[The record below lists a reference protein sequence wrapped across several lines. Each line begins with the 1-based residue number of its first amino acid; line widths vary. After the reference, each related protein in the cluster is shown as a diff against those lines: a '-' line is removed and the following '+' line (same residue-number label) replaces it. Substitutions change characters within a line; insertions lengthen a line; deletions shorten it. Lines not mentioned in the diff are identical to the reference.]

1 MNTGLDD
8 SAASGSLP
16 AVVSNYLAASDRDD
30 IDAIVACC
38 TAHAVVLDEDRHWRG
53 ADAIRQWREN
63 VATAF
68 EYTVAIIG
76 SEALGEVDSG
86 QRLEVYTHLDGNFPG
101 GEVDLTNRFSL
112 RGDLIVGLEIVPTA
126 VTP

>member
-16 AVVSNYLAASDRDD
+16 PVVSNYLAASDRDD
-30 IDAIVACC
+30 IDAIVACF
-38 TAHAVVLDEDRHWRG
+38 TEAAVVLDENRHWRG

-63 VATAF
+63 VATAY

-76 SEALGEVDSG
+76 SQALGELDGG
-86 QRLEVYTHLDGNFPG
+86 QRREVYTHLEGNFPG
-101 GEVDLTNRFSL
+101 GQVDLTNRFTL
-112 RGDLIVGLEIVPTA
+112 RGDLIGGLEIVPTA
-126 VTP
+126 VTS

>member
-8 SAASGSLP
+8 SAASGLP

-30 IDAIVACC
+30 IDAIVACF
-38 TAHAVVLDEDRHWRG
+38 TEDAVVLDEDRHWRG
-53 ADAIRQWREN
+53 AAAIRQWRGN

-76 SEALGEVDSG
+76 SEALGEVDG
-86 QRLEVYTHLDGNFPG
+86 GRRHDVYTHLEGNFPG
-101 GEVDLTNRFSL
+101 GQVDLTNRFTL
-112 RGDLIVGLEIVPTA
+112 RGDQIVALDIVPTA
-126 VTP
+126 VTS

>member
-30 IDAIVACC
+30 IDAIVACF
-38 TAHAVVLDEDRHWRG
+38 TEDAVVLDEDRHWVG
-53 ADAIRQWREN
+53 AAAIRQWREN

-68 EYTVAIIG
+68 EYTH
-76 SEALGEVDSG
+76 
-86 QRLEVYTHLDGNFPG
+86 LEGNFPG
-101 GEVDLTNRFSL
+101 GEVDLTNRFTL